1 MMTNTRQR
9 IILLSITILLNL
21 IISSI
26 ATTTTKWWTKQTTTH
41 SKTIIAYYA
50 SWQWY
55 DRDGLAAPK
64 NLDHSKVTRYNFAF
78 FQINTRGDIW
88 GTGKQ
93 IREWLYV
100 KDGANALVKCLNLP
114 SGNYLFNIGESKGIS
129 ILDLANLIKDTI
141 GWDGEFNF
149 DTTKPEGVL
158 EKKVDGSIGM
168 KIINW
173 EPNYSLKDGVKETI
187 DWYVENYE

>member
-21 IISSI
+21 ISSI
-26 ATTTTKWWTKQTTTH
+26 ATTTTQWWTKQTTTH

-78 FQINTRGDIW
+78 FQV
-88 GTGKQ
+88 
-93 IREWLYV
+93 YV
-100 KDGANALVKCLNLP
+100 HYIILRLCNPHVLTHLLSSLFIFVNHDVAHLP
-114 SGNYLFNIGESKGIS
+114 DKYSGRYMG
-129 ILDLANLIKDTI
+129 
-141 GWDGEFNF
+141 
-149 DTTKPEGVL
+149 
-158 EKKVDGSIGM
+158 
-168 KIINW
+168 
-173 EPNYSLKDGVKETI
+173 Y
-187 DWYVENYE
+187 

>member
-1 MMTNTRQR
+1 MFIALGSSYYTQYN
-9 IILLSITILLNL
+9 LSSSSVIMSNMYGPHDHFEENRSHAMGAL
-21 IISSI
+21 IDKIYRAKI
-26 ATTTTKWWTKQTTTH
+26 NDE
-41 SKTIIAYYA
+41 KT
-50 SWQWY
+50 
-55 DRDGLAAPK
+55 
-64 NLDHSKVTRYNFAF
+64 V
-78 FQINTRGDIW
+78 DIW

-100 KDGANALVKCLNLP
+100 KDGANALIKCLNLP

-173 EPNYSLKDGVKETI
+173 EANYSLKDGVKETI

>member
-1 MMTNTRQR
+1 MYGPHDHFEENRSHAMGA
-9 IILLSITILLNL
+9 L
-21 IISSI
+21 IGKIYSAKI
-26 ATTTTKWWTKQTTTH
+26 NDQ
-41 SKTIIAYYA
+41 KT
-50 SWQWY
+50 
-55 DRDGLAAPK
+55 
-64 NLDHSKVTRYNFAF
+64 V
-78 FQINTRGDIW
+78 DIW

-100 KDGANALVKCLNLP
+100 KDGANALIKCLNLS
-114 SGNYLFNIGESKGIS
+114 SGNYLFNIGETKGIS

-173 EPNYSLKDGVKETI
+173 EPNYSLKEGVKETI
-187 DWYVENYE
+187 DWYIENYE

>member
-1 MMTNTRQR
+1 M
-9 IILLSITILLNL
+9 I
-21 IISSI
+21 
-26 ATTTTKWWTKQTTTH
+26 
-41 SKTIIAYYA
+41 
-50 SWQWY
+50 
-55 DRDGLAAPK
+55 
-64 NLDHSKVTRYNFAF
+64 
-78 FQINTRGDIW
+78 
-88 GTGKQ
+88 
-93 IREWLYV
+93 
-100 KDGANALVKCLNLP
+100 KCLNLP

>member
-9 IILLSITILLNL
+9 IIILSITILLNL
-21 IISSI
+21 ISSI
-26 ATTTTKWWTKQTTTH
+26 ATTTATTQWWTKQTTTH

-88 GTGKQ
+88 GTGKS
-93 IREWLYV
+93 LL
-100 KDGANALVKCLNLP
+100 LVLCAVHGSNSMNEQLM
-114 SGNYLFNIGESKGIS
+114 LFKRY
-129 ILDLANLIKDTI
+129 AA
-141 GWDGEFNF
+141 
-149 DTTKPEGVL
+149 VQYA
-158 EKKVDGSIGM
+158 
-168 KIINW
+168 IIHI
-173 EPNYSLKDGVKETI
+173 E
-187 DWYVENYE
+187 